1 MLGGAEN
8 ARPENVRPELAGPE
22 NGGPDCFRD
31 IYDKVFDKMLA

>member
-8 ARPENVRPELAGPE
+8 ARPENVRPEFAGPE

-31 IYDKVFDKMLA
+31 IYDKVFNQMLA